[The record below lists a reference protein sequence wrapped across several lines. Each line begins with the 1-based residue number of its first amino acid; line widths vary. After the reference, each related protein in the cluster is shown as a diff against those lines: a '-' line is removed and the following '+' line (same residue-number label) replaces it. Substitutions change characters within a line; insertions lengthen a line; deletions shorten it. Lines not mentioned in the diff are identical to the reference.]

1 VGFATVAVLVLQ
13 ATFSTLVGDR
23 TFWPAPCAEAAA
35 AAGNRRQDGERLLM
49 AQPALIDAALE
60 ALAPRSG
67 DTSVY
72 VVGFAGV
79 GEQRV
84 FAGEIDLATK
94 IFGVRYGATQ
104 RSIELVN
111 DRRDLESR
119 PLATVTGLRRTLD
132 GVGRRMDVDRDV
144 LILIFSSH
152 GSDPPAISVSNSD
165 LPLQDLKPGSL
176 KDALA
181 ASGIKWRVI
190 VISACHAGAFI
201 PYLADERTIVI
212 TAAAANR
219 TSFGCSDDR
228 DLTDFGETFFR
239 DAVPSAATLRAAFE
253 SARKAIERRERKEHR
268 EPSEPAAYFGNAM
281 EKKLNDL
288 DRFRLETQ
296 PAVK

>member
-1 VGFATVAVLVLQ
+1 
-13 ATFSTLVGDR
+13 
-23 TFWPAPCAEAAA
+23 
-35 AAGNRRQDGERLLM
+35 M
-49 AQPALIDAALE
+49 AQPARIDAALD

-84 FAGEIDLATK
+84 FAGEIELATK
-94 IFGVRYGATQ
+94 IFSARYGATG
-104 RSIELVN
+104 RSIELIN

-119 PLATVTGLRRTLD
+119 PLATVTGLQRTLE
-132 GVGRRMDVDRDV
+132 GVGRRMDLDRDV
-144 LILIFSSH
+144 LILILSSH
-152 GSDPPAISVSNSD
+152 GSDAPAITVSNND
-165 LPLQDLKPGSL
+165 LPLQDLGGASL

-239 DAVPSAATLRAAFE
+239 DAMPFAPTLRAAFN
-253 SARKAIERRERKEHR
+253 SARKAIELREHKEHR
-268 EPSEPAAYFGNAM
+268 DPSEPSAYFGKAM

-288 DRFRLETQ
+288 DGVRPEMRPGAEQRAPGQLQDQPHRRL
-296 PAVK
+296 AARDC